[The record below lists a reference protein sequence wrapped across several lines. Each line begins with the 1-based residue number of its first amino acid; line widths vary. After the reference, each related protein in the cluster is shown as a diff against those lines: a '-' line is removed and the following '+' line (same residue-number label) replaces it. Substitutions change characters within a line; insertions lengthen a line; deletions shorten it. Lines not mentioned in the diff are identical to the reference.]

1 MSLSST
7 YVQKKIKLT
16 DFELLNFNTCI
27 NNIRLQPYKY
37 YSLPYVY
44 ININIFHLKP
54 NILFQCNFELL
65 ILVSTIFIYKSYK
78 YYSYSLVCINISIF
92 RLKPN
97 VLCQGFHIIL
107 F

>member
-37 YSLPYVY
+37 YSLAYVC
-44 ININIFHLKP
+44 INISILHLKP
-54 NILFQCNFELL
+54 NILSQGNFELL
-65 ILVSTIFIYKSYK
+65 ILVSTIFVYNFYK
-78 YYSYSLVCINISIF
+78 YYSYS
-92 RLKPN
+92 
-97 VLCQGFHIIL
+97 
-107 F
+107 